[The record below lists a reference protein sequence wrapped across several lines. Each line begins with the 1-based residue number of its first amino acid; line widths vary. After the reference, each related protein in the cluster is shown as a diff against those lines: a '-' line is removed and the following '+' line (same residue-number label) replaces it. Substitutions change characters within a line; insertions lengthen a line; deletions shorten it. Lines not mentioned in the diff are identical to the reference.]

1 MVKHIVLFRFRA
13 DVEPEVRREAAEI
26 FKARILA
33 LPQKLDFIRQLEV
46 GFNINPDEQWD
57 IALVSA
63 FDNLEDVRRYSLF
76 PDHQSAAGELKKYID
91 GRSCVDFE
99 V

>member
-1 MVKHIVLFRFRA
+1 MVKHIVLFRFRS
-13 DVEPEVRREAAEI
+13 DVEPAVRRSVADT
-26 FKARILA
+26 FRARILA
-33 LPQKLDFIRQLEV
+33 LPQKLDFIRHLEV
-46 GFNINPDEQWD
+46 GFNINTDEQWD

-63 FDNLEDVRRYSLF
+63 FDTLDDVRRYSAF
-76 PDHQSAAGELKKYID
+76 PDHQAAAGELKKYLD

>member
-13 DVEPEVRREAAEI
+13 DVEPDVRRDVACT
-26 FKARILA
+26 FRSRILA

-46 GFNINPDEQWD
+46 GFNVNPDEAWD

-63 FDNLEDVRRYSLF
+63 FDTLDDVRRYSRF
-76 PDHQSAAGELKKYID
+76 PDHQAAAAELKKYLD